1 MNDDIFVDTFYLVA
15 RFNQKDQWHQ
25 AALNIDPLIK
35 NKHLITTETVLI
47 ELLNYLAEFPPEM
60 RSAIS
65 RFVKLALNGS
75 LVEVVF
81 HTHEAFLQGLELYE
95 NRLDK
100 GYSLTDCISM
110 SVMREREMQE
120 VLTHDHHFAQEGFT
134 ILL

>member
-1 MNDDIFVDTFYLVA
+1 MS
-15 RFNQKDQWHQ
+15 
-25 AALNIDPLIK
+25 IDPLIK
-35 NKHLITTETVLI
+35 GRHLVTTETVLI

-60 RSAIS
+60 REAVG
-65 RFVKLALNGS
+65 RFVKLILNGF

-81 HTHEAFLQGLELYE
+81 HTHGAFLQGLELYE

-110 SVMREREMQE
+110 LVMRERGIQE
-120 VLTHDHHFAQEGFT
+120 VLTHDHHFEQEGFN